1 MKIAIVD
8 GRKVWVNDD
17 YVAPKPE
24 KTAETVE
31 PVKAEE
37 PKKVEKP
44 EAKAKSK
51 PSNKGKTATAN
62 KSRRAGS
69 TK

>member
-1 MKIAIVD
+1 MKIAIVG

-17 YVAPKPE
+17 YVAPEPE

-37 PKKVEKP
+37 S
-44 EAKAKSK
+44 EADDKLAQY
-51 PSNKGKTATAN
+51 
-62 KSRRAGS
+62 
-69 TK
+69 